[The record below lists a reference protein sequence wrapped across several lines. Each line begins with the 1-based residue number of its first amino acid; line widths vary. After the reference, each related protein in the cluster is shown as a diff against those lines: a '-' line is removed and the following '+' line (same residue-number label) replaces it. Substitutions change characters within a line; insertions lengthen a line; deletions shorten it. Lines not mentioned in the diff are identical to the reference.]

1 MKKSVFAILILLASS
16 ASWAAEPIAAPQPK
30 NNLPAAA
37 ARSQAFADSVD
48 ATFRYQTGR
57 IVLPGGQGELT
68 VPVGF
73 HYLDSTQSAYVLHEL
88 WHNPRRANLGMLFPT
103 DAAPLADK
111 SWGYLI
117 EFDPIGH
124 VKEAD
129 AARLDDRRLLADMQ
143 QQTESQNAER
153 AAAGYTPIHVAGWGA
168 KPTYDAQHHALHW
181 GKLLR
186 FGNDPTQ
193 TLNYHVR
200 VLGRQGVLVLNAIAE
215 PKYLPEIK
223 SSIPALVAGV
233 QFAHGEQY
241 ADFQPE
247 HDELAAFSLGGLVA
261 GKALGGAGA
270 AAVLGQFWKAG
281 LLAAGA
287 VWTAVKRLKG
297 YSDKAA

>member
-1 MKKSVFAILILLASS
+1 MSK
-16 ASWAAEPIAAPQPK
+16 
-30 NNLPAAA
+30 
-37 ARSQAFADSVD
+37 AFADSVD

-57 IVLPGGQGELT
+57 VVLPGALGELT
-68 VPVGF
+68 VPAGF

-88 WHNPRRANLGMLFPT
+88 WHNPQRANLGMLFPT

-111 SWGYLI
+111 SWGYII

-129 AARLDDRRLLADMQ
+129 ATSLDAKHLLADMQ
-143 QQTESQNAER
+143 QQTEGHNAER
-153 AAAGYTPIHVAGWGA
+153 MAAGYAPIHVAGWGA
-168 KPTYDAQHHALHW
+168 QPTYDAQHHALYW

-186 FGNDPTQ
+186 FGTDPTP

-223 SSIPALVAGV
+223 ASVPALLAGV
-233 QFAHGEQY
+233 QLARGEQY

-247 HDELAAFSLGGLVA
+247 HDELAAYSLGGLVA

-270 AAVLGQFWKAG
+270 LAALGQFWKAG
-281 LLAAGA
+281 LLAVGA
-287 VWTAVKRLKG
+287 VWTAVKRLK
-297 YSDKAA
+297 SSTDKAA